1 CPKTDRVEAGAGDIA
16 ARSVETRDQPR
27 FHRIAADRD
36 YDRNYLGRTLGGKRD
51 LSPADGINEC
61 DPPANEDVG
70 QVGQPIVATLR
81 PARLDRHVVAFHEA
95 NFTQTLSERDEERL
109 IRLGQ
114 LTAQNSDHGHRWLL
128 RSRREWPTG
137 SRAAESRYE
146 LATFHCPVPP
156 VPRQRL
162 AQHYCAAG
170 FQFGLGRLPFNHD

>member
-1 CPKTDRVEAGAGDIA
+1 VPVTLPPGRLRLA
-16 ARSVETRDQPR
+16 TTLR

-36 YDRNYLGRTLGGKRD
+36 YDRNYLGRTLGSKRD

-114 LTAQNSDHGHRWLL
+114 LTA
-128 RSRREWPTG
+128 
-137 SRAAESRYE
+137 
-146 LATFHCPVPP
+146 
-156 VPRQRL
+156 
-162 AQHYCAAG
+162 
-170 FQFGLGRLPFNHD
+170 